1 MHNAVCIADQDS
13 GNLFWRV
20 ILRQSWP
27 AARDGCAVLF
37 SSTQLFRGI
46 NMRKLR
52 TLLMALPI
60 VAMAVP
66 AAATDLTGDWTIT
79 LDTVRPSAEEGVSAC
94 FTLTQTS
101 SVQNWMNSG
110 TFTIAG
116 TSVQGQYYAV
126 SSVLTGFATLPNNGF
141 LLLTGHLYH
150 KSIQNTSFLE
160 IVGGSPSTGN
170 FSAVSG
176 CG

>member
-1 MHNAVCIADQDS
+1 MPCVSRAKTLKSFS
-13 GNLFWRV
+13 GSRICVN
-20 ILRQSWP
+20 I
-27 AARDGCAVLF
+27 VLQHA
-37 SSTQLFRGI
+37 TVAPFRTLQPNYI
-46 NMRKLR
+46 EVFNMRSLR

-66 AAATDLTGDWTIT
+66 AAATDLTGNWTVT
-79 LDTVRPSAEEGVSAC
+79 LTTVRPQNLKGVSAC

-110 TFTIAG
+110 TFTIGG

-126 SSVLTGFATLPNNGF
+126 NSVLTGFADLPGNGF

-150 KSIQNTSFLE
+150 KGIVNTSFLE
-160 IVGGSPSTGN
+160 IVNGSPSTGN
-170 FSAVSG
+170 FTAASG

>member
-1 MHNAVCIADQDS
+1 MKN
-13 GNLFWRV
+13 
-20 ILRQSWP
+20 
-27 AARDGCAVLF
+27 
-37 SSTQLFRGI
+37 
-46 NMRKLR
+46 LR

-60 VAMAVP
+60 VAMALP
-66 AAATDLTGDWTIT
+66 AVAEDLSGDWTVT
-79 LDTVRPSAEEGVSAC
+79 LNTVRPKQLQGVTAC

-116 TSVQGQYYAV
+116 TSVEGTYYAV
-126 SSVLTGFATLPNNGF
+126 NSVLTGFADLPNNGF
-141 LLLTGHLYH
+141 LLMTGHLYQ

-160 IVGGSPSTGN
+160 INGGAAATGN